1 MLRALLGLLMLL
13 SALLPRPAAAD
24 AAAPR
29 FVIVPGGVFVS
40 SLLDGTRTVTVRMT
54 PFAMLDEPVT
64 EAQFAAFLR
73 AHPEWQRGRIA
84 PLLAGPNY
92 LAGWLT
98 PTDPGDA
105 QAARR
110 PVTAVSWFA
119 ARAYCDSLH
128 AGLPSWYQWE
138 YAAAASSSQR
148 DARADMARRNAI
160 LAALMRA
167 TGQRPGLIGRHPAN
181 VYGLHDLNRL
191 VWEWVSDYGALF
203 PDVNGDVGS
212 AGSGS
217 VLRLCGG
224 AALAFR
230 DPSDYALAERVA
242 ALSMLAP
249 LDSSPFVGFRC
260 VRNLGDA
267 P

>member
-1 MLRALLGLLMLL
+1 MLRTLTGLLMLL
-13 SALLPRPAAAD
+13 AALLPWSARAD

-29 FVIVPGGVFVS
+29 FVTVPGGHFVS
-40 SLLDGTRTVTVRMT
+40 SLLEGTRTVTMRVA
-54 PFAMLDEPVT
+54 PFAIMEEPVT

-84 PLLAGPNY
+84 PLFAGPNY

-128 AGLPSWYQWE
+128 AELPSWHQWE
-138 YAAAASSSQR
+138 YAAAASSSRR
-148 DARADMARRNAI
+148 DARANMTRRNAI

-167 TGQRPGLIGRHPAN
+167 TGQRPGLIGQRPAN
-181 VYGLHDLNRL
+181 VYGLRDLNRL
-191 VWEWVSDYGALF
+191 IWEWVSDYGAMF

-242 ALSMLAP
+242 AQSMLAP
-249 LDSSPFVGFRC
+249 ADSSPFVGFRC
-260 VRNLGDA
+260 VRNLGDT

>member
-1 MLRALLGLLMLL
+1 MPRIPAAILLMLL
-13 SALLPRPAAAD
+13 AQAARAGD
-24 AAAPR
+24 APR
-29 FVIVPGGVFVS
+29 FVAVAGGRFVS
-40 SLLDGTRTVTVRMT
+40 SLLDGTRLATVQVA
-54 PFAMLDEPVT
+54 PFAMMDEPVT
-64 EAQFAAFLR
+64 EAQFAAFVR
-73 AHPEWQRGRIA
+73 RHPQWRRDRIA
-84 PLLAGPNY
+84 PLFAGPHY
-92 LAGWLT
+92 LAGWRT
-98 PTDPGDA
+98 PVDPGDA
-105 QAARR
+105 AAARR
-110 PVTAVSWFA
+110 PVTGVSWFA

-138 YAAAASSSQR
+138 YAAAADATRR

-160 LAALMRA
+160 LAALLRA
-167 TGQRPGLIGRHPAN
+167 TGRRPGLIGRRPAN
-181 VYGLHDLNRL
+181 RYGLRDLNRL
-191 VWEWVSDYGALF
+191 VWEWVGDVGAMF
-203 PDVNGDVGS
+203 PEANGDLGS

-249 LDSSPFVGFRC
+249 ADSSPFVGFRC
-260 VRNLGDA
+260 VRNPGET

>member
-1 MLRALLGLLMLL
+1 MLRTLTGLLMLL
-13 SALLPRPAAAD
+13 AALLPRPAPAN

-29 FVIVPGGVFVS
+29 FVIVPGGPLVS
-40 SLLDGTRTVTVRMT
+40 SLLDGTQAVTVRIA
-54 PFAMLDEPVT
+54 PFAMMDEPVT
-64 EAQFAAFLR
+64 EAQFAAFVR
-73 AHPEWQRGRIA
+73 QHPEWQRGHIA
-84 PLLAGPNY
+84 PLFAGPNY

-98 PTDPGDA
+98 PADPGDA
-105 QAARR
+105 QAARH
-110 PVTAVSWFA
+110 PVTGVSWFA

-128 AGLPSWYQWE
+128 AELPSWYQWE
-138 YAAAASSSQR
+138 YAAAASSSSR
-148 DARADMARRNAI
+148 DARANMTRRNAI

-167 TGQRPGLIGRHPAN
+167 TGQRPGLIGQRPAN
-181 VYGLHDLNRL
+181 VYGLRDLNRL
-191 VWEWVSDYGALF
+191 MWEWVSDYGAMF
-203 PDVNGDVGS
+203 PEVNGDVGS

-249 LDSSPFVGFRC
+249 ADSSPFVGFRC
-260 VRNLGDA
+260 VRKPGDT

>member
-13 SALLPRPAAAD
+13 AALLPRPAAAD

-40 SLLDGTRTVTVRMT
+40 SLLDGTRTVTVRMA

-181 VYGLHDLNRL
+181 VYGLRDT
-191 VWEWVSDYGALF
+191 S
-203 PDVNGDVGS
+203 
-212 AGSGS
+212 
-217 VLRLCGG
+217 
-224 AALAFR
+224 AALREAEEPWR
-230 DPSDYALAERVA
+230 VVRSRRCPSYPRVRR
-242 ALSMLAP
+242 
-249 LDSSPFVGFRC
+249 GTHR
-260 VRNLGDA
+260 
-267 P
+267 